1 MLELEP
7 KKTYRLFR
15 MMSNPIEIEIEA
27 IYDDLIFCE
36 ILSIVFEVHRAVK
49 KGQLFTKQFYQ
60 DFEQNVFNVFTKTF

>member
-1 MLELEP
+1 
-7 KKTYRLFR
+7 

-49 KGQLFTKQFYQ
+49 KGMTAWFGFLVVLWTFFRLFISAGSSRKF
-60 DFEQNVFNVFTKTF
+60 KIK